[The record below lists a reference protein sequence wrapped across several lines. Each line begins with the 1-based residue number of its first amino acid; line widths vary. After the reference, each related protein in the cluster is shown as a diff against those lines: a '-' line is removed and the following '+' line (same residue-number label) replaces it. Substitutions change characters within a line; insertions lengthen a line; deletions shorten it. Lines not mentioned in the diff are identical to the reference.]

1 MAAPPKPAKRAAQL
15 PIPQDWKVEL
25 PEYSGRDDT
34 HFFGCRNIES
44 AYDRQEVLGMGTYGE
59 VRPPG
64 RRLRPLIRGSCG
76 RLRPTPRART
86 QVYLAY
92 EMKPGGVR
100 GDKVAAKKIKMDNE
114 KEGFPIT
121 AIRGELASRPCTG
134 QARSATARSAA
145 RGRRVCSARGAMP
158 PPAAASCSPL
168 IVAAVC
174 RDQDPLQP
182 G

>member
-64 RRLRPLIRGSCG
+64 RRLRPLIVTGA
-76 RLRPTPRART
+76 PA
-86 QVYLAY
+86 
-92 EMKPGGVR
+92 GG
-100 GDKVAAKKIKMDNE
+100 
-114 KEGFPIT
+114 
-121 AIRGELASRPCTG
+121 
-134 QARSATARSAA
+134 
-145 RGRRVCSARGAMP
+145 
-158 PPAAASCSPL
+158 
-168 IVAAVC
+168 
-174 RDQDPLQP
+174 
-182 G
+182 